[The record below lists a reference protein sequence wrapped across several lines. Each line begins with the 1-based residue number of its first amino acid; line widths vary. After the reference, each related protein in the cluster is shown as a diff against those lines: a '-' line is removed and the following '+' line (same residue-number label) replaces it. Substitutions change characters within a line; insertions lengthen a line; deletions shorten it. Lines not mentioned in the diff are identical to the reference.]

1 MGQVVD
7 NAGKLRVKGIEG
19 DFNWRMGAFT
29 LRGAAAYNHARYQN
43 YVGQCYPGQ
52 TIAQGCSLIAA
63 PGGAFTSQ
71 DYDGRTPPKAPRFS
85 GRIGFALDLPLGDGG
100 WALQTNG
107 DLSYSSSCNF
117 FDTLRPDS
125 VQDAFAK
132 IDAALRLTS
141 PDERWSFGIIGR
153 NLTNELVVTAAND
166 IPFAGSTGTGTA
178 GPGVL
183 DAPEVLAD
191 ERFATRGLRAGNL
204 ALLYREMARLT
215 PPFTTADLL
224 AHCHAAQIPAQPVR
238 DLGAIMDD
246 PHLAATGFL
255 TRLDHPTEGACFAMQ
270 HPVKFTPPLGVTDRP
285 APTQGQNGPDTAADG
300 ETRR

>member
-1 MGQVVD
+1 M
-7 NAGKLRVKGIEG
+7 
-19 DFNWRMGAFT
+19 
-29 LRGAAAYNHARYQN
+29 
-43 YVGQCYPGQ
+43 
-52 TIAQGCSLIAA
+52 
-63 PGGAFTSQ
+63 
-71 DYDGRTPPKAPRFS
+71 
-85 GRIGFALDLPLGDGG
+85 
-100 WALQTNG
+100 
-107 DLSYSSSCNF
+107 
-117 FDTLRPDS
+117 
-125 VQDAFAK
+125 QDAFAK

-153 NLTNELVVTAAND
+153 NLTNELVVTAANN

-191 ERFATRGLRAGNL
+191 ERFATRGLCAKNL

-224 AHCHAAQIPAQPVR
+224 ARCHAAQIPAQPVR

-255 TRLDHPTEGACFAMQ
+255 TRLDHPAEGACFAMQ